1 MSVQPPRYT
10 STPRAGRDT
19 ANALQNFNDVSPIFS
34 TEIVRKVKSSIPIL
48 SYNRSNGPVSS
59 SGAKSQVSTSSNTST
74 VPTKSVIPAKPQTP
88 KGPSM
93 ESRNSVDKVSTKSII
108 QAKPQTPKGPS
119 MESRNSVDKVIESVI
134 GHQPQKESTPPK
146 DLNSQVPTKSVFQAK
161 PQTPKGPSMES
172 RNSVHEVIESVI
184 GHQSQKEST
193 PPKDFNSQVLTKS
206 IIQAKP
212 QTPKGP
218 SMESRNSV
226 DDELYQAV
234 PSSSSVK
241 RSSVSTSLN
250 DSRTKTSRVSK
261 ISQRP
266 STLPV
271 VPEETAVQGT
281 SQVPGEDI
289 FKHSKAQSGWLIPK
303 ETQSRISLKRKS
315 SVPVTITKRTKK
327 TKTNQEEDD
336 ASLFD
341 SPELPNLLETSSLV
355 NRRKTHVLKKKPVT
369 PEILEEHRESLTY
382 GIIALDDLNKIKNT
396 ASDTVE
402 KRLEVKS
409 QKTVP
414 KTSQKTPSRNQ
425 LEEELDVATNSRGK
439 LSNNV
444 AGESKLVETKEQLS
458 QGKNVSGVDS
468 KKSEVEINTS
478 KSDGQKKVKIVKKTV
493 KRSNRDLNVES
504 LENTRPKRTLRERKP
519 NINYEDNSVI
529 AQGEKENMRGKK
541 REPTIKSSQEV
552 TEAKPAASSVI
563 KPSAKNKQKK
573 NNIDKE
579 NTPQTGTKTYD
590 SEVSFELE
598 EEHDEKDVLK
608 TYNNAD
614 AQEEKPKIKG
624 RKKNVG
630 NTKTAKTN
638 NKLASKTLDENNSEA
653 GAKEKEI
660 SKPSGITQGVT
671 AVKSTTTSVK
681 RKTQSKKQTS
691 LANDLNQR
699 NEEIEAAH
707 VLLDV
712 ENREF
717 ILHGESSSNIAFT
730 NKVKTSLPSEKKRV
744 QTSVSKKHSA
754 AVTGEDLNLASS
766 PSKCD
771 VGKQQ
776 SEYEVETSPKTV
788 GRKKN
793 SQHQSKVKPKSG
805 SVSERADDKTNK
817 LVLETQSCVSSST
830 GTKQNTEDTGSGD
843 SHSESRFYF
852 RKRIQHPVEFWKT
865 QTFSQTSN
873 ESRQLLSSKK
883 RKKPEEN
890 LNNLHPKYSKF
901 DINNLFGNQKPTT
914 QELTEGVTALR
925 HIHIADFLMMGV
937 VTLEPGAVLRK
948 ISTNTAYTVVDG
960 CACVT
965 INKVTKYFEAKDVNR
980 RFFIPRNIDVS
991 ITNEKE
997 VPLKMDFVKFKGE
1010 PY

>member
-74 VPTKSVIPAKPQTP
+74 GRPRSCPSTASGKKTFEIKTQAKVPTKSVIP
-88 KGPSM
+88 
-93 ESRNSVDKVSTKSII
+93 
-108 QAKPQTPKGPS
+108 AKPQTPKGPS

-134 GHQPQKESTPPK
+134 GHQPQRESTPPK
-146 DLNSQVPTKSVFQAK
+146 DLNSQVSTKSIIQAKPQTPKGPSMESRNSVDKVPTKSVFQAK

-172 RNSVHEVIESVI
+172 RNSVDEELC
-184 GHQSQKEST
+184 
-193 PPKDFNSQVLTKS
+193 QV
-206 IIQAKP
+206 
-212 QTPKGP
+212 
-218 SMESRNSV
+218 
-226 DDELYQAV
+226 V

-382 GIIALDDLNKIKNT
+382 GIISLDDLNVIKNT

-402 KRLEVKS
+402 KGLEVKS
-409 QKTVP
+409 QKTAP
-414 KTSQKTPSRNQ
+414 KTSQKKPSRNQ

-444 AGESKLVETKEQLS
+444 AGESKLVETKELS
-458 QGKNVSGVDS
+458 QGKNVTGVDS

-478 KSDGQKKVKIVKKTV
+478 KSDGQKKVKTVKKTV

-504 LENTRPKRTLRERKP
+504 LENITRPKRTLRERKP
-519 NINYEDNSVI
+519 NIIYEDNSVI

-552 TEAKPAASSVI
+552 TEAKPVASSVI

-573 NNIDKE
+573 NNIGKE

-614 AQEEKPKIKG
+614 AQKENPKIKG
-624 RKKNVG
+624 RKKTVG
-630 NTKTAKTN
+630 NTKTAKTK

-660 SKPSGITQGVT
+660 SNQSGITQGVT

-707 VLLDV
+707 VLIDV

-754 AVTGEDLNLASS
+754 AVTGEDLNSASS
-766 PSKCD
+766 PSKSD

-788 GRKKN
+788 ERKKN

-830 GTKQNTEDTGSGD
+830 GAKRNTEDTGSGD
-843 SHSESRFYF
+843 SHSG
-852 RKRIQHPVEFWKT
+852 
-865 QTFSQTSN
+865 
-873 ESRQLLSSKK
+873 QLLSSKR
-883 RKKPEEN
+883 RKKQEEN
-890 LNNLHPKYSKF
+890 LNNLHPKYN
-901 DINNLFGNQKPTT
+901 INNLFGNQKPTA